1 VKSTSNLKFE
11 IQNRTL
17 FNFGNYGSSD
27 DSGNSPML
35 FGCIYV
41 SDFSVQAALRCEAGI
56 CLSLEA
62 VGNEPFG
69 RESVGKESVGRAPLL
84 EEDLDNGSVANA
96 SLIENSFIKDQ
107 IAVLDGPANQMKVF
121 ACNEPARRGGIEIG
135 MTKIQAEALPTVALR
150 KRVLDHE
157 FIAHAALLA
166 CAGKFSP
173 RLESTCP
180 GTVII
185 DLTGTERLSGT
196 KKKIA
201 EKMRDAAQECGLSV
215 NVAVASNADTAL
227 YAAIGSGMKSVTVIK
242 NGEEAESLG
251 HLPVGLFQHFTL
263 QNTNLQ
269 GGAFLLARLQSA
281 NRQIANLQIANLQS
295 ANLQFANLQF
305 ANIQPGRVRSGGR
318 QSKTKSSGRQ
328 PDPSDI
334 MDALSSWGICDFK
347 LLAALPSVALT
358 QRLGQYGLH
367 LQRLAKGEVQ
377 RELVPYVEASS
388 FQQSMELEEPIELL
402 EPLGFVLG
410 SLLERVLLQLINRSL
425 ATDRIQVDLE
435 LEIHSDCQLQ
445 LARQQSAPLEPRYQ
459 RVLKLPVPTQDAK
472 IILKLL
478 ELDLAGKPPHA
489 PVKKVSVEAFPAR
502 VKFGQT
508 GLFQPVAP
516 EPAKLEVTLARLR
529 SVVGDKVFGDKDE
542 QGRSLVGFPVI
553 LDSNRP
559 DSFDVLATMPASKAK
574 RLRAVKD
581 QSWESK
587 SVDSESV
594 DRKPRE
600 SKSIVPRHAMRVLRP
615 PAEVKVGLRSRV
627 PATISFG
634 DVRSKVMQ
642 VSGPWRTSGSWW
654 DRDQAWN
661 REEWD
666 VEVQWE
672 DGHADFIQAGFIQ
685 AGFGQAGFRQA
696 IFRVFRDAA
705 SDRWYV
711 EGIYA

>member
-1 VKSTSNLKFE
+1 
-11 IQNRTL
+11 
-17 FNFGNYGSSD
+17 
-27 DSGNSPML
+27 ML

-41 SDFSVQAALRCEAGI
+41 PDFPVQATLLCEGKIYLAEGIATQKTLPDKRAGKG
-56 CLSLEA
+56 SLA
-62 VGNEPFG
+62 QT
-69 RESVGKESVGRAPLL
+69 SSAQISSDTSSAKASLL
-84 EEDLDNGSVANA
+84 EK
-96 SLIENSFIKDQ
+96 SFRKYQ

-121 ACNEPARRGGIEIG
+121 ACNEPARQAGIEIG
-135 MTKIQAEALPTVALR
+135 MTKIQAEALPSVALR
-150 KRVLDHE
+150 KRVLDLE
-157 FIAHAALLA
+157 FVAHAVLLE

-173 RLESTCP
+173 RMESTCP

-185 DLTGTERLSGT
+185 DLTGTERLSGS

-201 EKMRDAAQECGLSV
+201 ERLRDAAQECGLSA
-215 NVAVASNADTAL
+215 NVALASNADTAL
-227 YAAIGSGMKSVTVIK
+227 YAAIGVQGVTVIQD
-242 NGEEAESLG
+242 GEEAQRLG
-251 HLPVGLFQHFTL
+251 DLPVGLFQVTGVQFD
-263 QNTNLQ
+263 
-269 GGAFLLARLQSA
+269 RLQITNHPITNRKSGSSA
-281 NRQIANLQIANLQS
+281 SGML
-295 ANLQFANLQF
+295 
-305 ANIQPGRVRSGGR
+305 RSG
-318 QSKTKSSGRQ
+318 KSSGTQ
-328 PDPSDI
+328 PDTSNI
-334 MDALSSWGICDFK
+334 ADALNGWGIRDFK
-347 LLAALPSVALT
+347 SLAALPSVALT

-377 RELVPYVEASS
+377 REIVPHVETSS
-388 FQQSMELEEPIELL
+388 FLQSMEMEECIDLL

-410 SLLERVLLQLINRSL
+410 DLLERILLQLINRSL
-425 ATDRIQVDLE
+425 ATDRIQVDLD

-445 LARQQSAPLEPRYQ
+445 LTRQQSAPLEPTYQ

-516 EPAKLEVTLARLR
+516 EPAKLELTLARLR

-559 DSFDVLATMPASKAK
+559 DSFDVRTVMPALRVKKPGPAK
-574 RLRAVKD
+574 
-581 QSWESK
+581 
-587 SVDSESV
+587 
-594 DRKPRE
+594 
-600 SKSIVPRHAMRVLRP
+600 SKSIAPRHAMRVLRP
-615 PAEVKVGLRSRV
+615 PAEVKVGLQARV

-634 DVRSKVMQ
+634 DVRSRVMQ

-654 DRDQAWN
+654 DRNQAWN

-666 VEVQWE
+666 AEVQWN
-672 DGHADFIQAGFIQ
+672 DGHAGV
-685 AGFGQAGFRQA
+685 RQV
-696 IFRVFRDAA
+696 IFRIFRDAA

>member
-1 VKSTSNLKFE
+1 MGQESFLKY
-11 IQNRTL
+11 Q
-17 FNFGNYGSSD
+17 
-27 DSGNSPML
+27 
-35 FGCIYV
+35 V
-41 SDFSVQAALRCEAGI
+41 
-56 CLSLEA
+56 
-62 VGNEPFG
+62 
-69 RESVGKESVGRAPLL
+69 
-84 EEDLDNGSVANA
+84 
-96 SLIENSFIKDQ
+96 
-107 IAVLDGPANQMKVF
+107 AVLDGPANQMKIF
-121 ACNEPARRGGIEIG
+121 ACNEPARRAGIEIG
-135 MTKIQAEALPTVALR
+135 MTKIQAEALPSVALR

-157 FIAHAALLA
+157 FVAHAALLE

-196 KKKIA
+196 KKKVA
-201 EKMRDAAQECGLSV
+201 EKLRDAAQECGLSA
-215 NVAVASNADTAL
+215 NVALASNADTAL
-227 YAAIGSGMKSVTVIK
+227 YAAIGSGMKCVTVIQDGK
-242 NGEEAESLG
+242 EAESLG
-251 HLPVGLFQHFTL
+251 HLPVGLFNQQTVNLYFTNSDPAGL
-263 QNTNLQ
+263 
-269 GGAFLLARLQSA
+269 
-281 NRQIANLQIANLQS
+281 
-295 ANLQFANLQF
+295 
-305 ANIQPGRVRSGGR
+305 QPGKLRLG
-318 QSKTKSSGRQ
+318 KSSGTQ
-328 PDPSDI
+328 SDTSDI
-334 MDALSSWGICDFK
+334 VDALSGWGIRDFK
-347 LLAALPSVALT
+347 SLAALPSVALT

-367 LQRLAKGEVQ
+367 LQRLARGEVQ
-377 RELVPYVEASS
+377 RELVPHVEASS
-388 FQQSMELEEPIELL
+388 FQQSMELEECVDLL

-410 SLLERVLLQLINRSL
+410 DLLERILLQLINRSL
-425 ATDRIQVDLE
+425 ATDRIQVDLD

-445 LARQQSAPLEPRYQ
+445 LARQQSVPLEPTYQ

-516 EPAKLEVTLARLR
+516 EPAKLELTLARLR

-559 DSFDVLATMPASKAK
+559 DSVDVRMAMPAAKGRKSKA
-574 RLRAVKD
+574 R
-581 QSWESK
+581 
-587 SVDSESV
+587 DS
-594 DRKPRE
+594 DLGK

-615 PAEVKVGLRSRV
+615 PAEVKVGLRARV

-666 VEVQWE
+666 VEVQWQ
-672 DGHADFIQAGFIQ
+672 DGHS
-685 AGFGQAGFRQA
+685 GFGQASVRQA
-696 IFRVFRDAA
+696 GLHQAGVRHAILRVFRDAA